1 MKYIVNVFNDS
12 YDTIIETLSFNNS
25 NELFDKI
32 KAHAINV
39 NLPWYNGVKFNN
51 IINKINN
58 KLNTIRTCKVK
69 IPNSNIFVIVYVC

>member
-12 YDTIIETLSFNNS
+12 YDTIIETQSFNNS
-25 NELFDKI
+25 NELFNRI

-39 NLPWYNGVKFNN
+39 NLPWYNSVKFNN

-58 KLNTIRTCKVK
+58 KLNTVRTCKVK
-69 IPNSNIFVIVYVC
+69 IPNGNTFVIMYVY